1 MLVDEVKIKQ
11 PKVYRQWQEHPENV
25 CPPDGE
31 MLSEAVE
38 RIDSALEKMAKR
50 HRNGSIGVVISEP
63 LATLLAARLEGRAVG
78 DLWKTQNGCTCCEEF
93 ELHPTARLGEN
104 GFVANGHAGRSD
116 GK

>member
-1 MLVDEVKIKQ
+1 MLVDEVKVKQ

-31 MLSEAVE
+31 MLSEAAE
-38 RIDSALEKMAKR
+38 RIDAAIEKLGKR
-50 HRNGSIGVVISEP
+50 HRSGSIGLVVSEP

-78 DLWKTQNGCTCCEEF
+78 DLWKTQNGCTCCQEF
-93 ELHPTARLGEN
+93 DLRSSTRRGEN
-104 GFVANGHAGRSD
+104 GFVANGHVGESN